1 MLNLSINRPNIN
13 NKAISYPEFTLH
25 IIQGVVFMPIFD
37 HLSPEILDIADFDS
51 FHSQWASKIVA
62 ALNKILP
69 KGFRAKAHTSIG
81 TREVDVRT
89 DRTLGVSEKQ
99 RLISRNRIPDSP
111 IVSEATFPDVL
122 EVFVDYIDRG
132 RQITV
137 GVIEI
142 VSRANKDRPGSRNSF
157 VSKCSNLLSQN
168 VSLVI
173 VDILAPPF
181 FNLHNQ
187 LLEALDIKMGR
198 LKEDKS
204 TPLYCASYCQILT
217 EENKPAIEFWRYS
230 LKVGDILPQLPLFI
244 TSDIAVPVNL
254 EQTYM
259 ESCDELKVFEE

>member
-1 MLNLSINRPNIN
+1 
-13 NKAISYPEFTLH
+13 
-25 IIQGVVFMPIFD
+25 MPILD

-51 FHSQWASKIVA
+51 FHAQWASKIVA

-69 KGFRAKAHTSIG
+69 RGFRAKAHTSIG
-81 TREVDVRT
+81 AREVDVRT
-89 DRTLGVSEKQ
+89 DRTLSISEKQ
-99 RLISRNRIPDSP
+99 RLISQYRIPASP
-111 IVSEATFPDVL
+111 IVSEAKFPRVL

-137 GVIEI
+137 GVVEI
-142 VSRANKDRPGSRNSF
+142 VSRANKDRPGSRDTF

-168 VSLVI
+168 VSLVM

-187 LLEALDIKMGR
+187 LLETLDIKIGH
-198 LKEDKS
+198 LKENQE
-204 TPLYCASYCQILT
+204 TPLYCAAYHQILD
-217 EENKPAIEFWRYS
+217 EENKPAIEFWGYS
-230 LKVGDILPQLPLFI
+230 LKVSDLLPELPLFI

-254 EQTYM
+254 ERTYM